1 MRVFVTGASGFAGT
15 HLCSHLR
22 ALGHAV
28 VTAASGGVVD
38 FPLDV
43 CDAAAVRAALGE
55 ARPEGVY
62 HLAGLAYVPEAE
74 RNTDLVDAVNR
85 GGTANVLDAAHDVGA
100 RTLVVS
106 SGAVYGRVAESELPV
121 REESPLRPVGA
132 YAESKAAAEAECAR
146 RVGRQQIV
154 VVRPFNH
161 TGPGQAREYVCSDFA
176 AQVAECELAL
186 RRPVVD
192 VGDLRSERDFTDV
205 RDVVRAYVAAL
216 ERGKSGATYNVCS
229 GRATSAAAI
238 LDTLRELARVDFRVR
253 VRDERLRAGEVSRF
267 CGDAGKIR
275 AAAGWWPDIP
285 LRTTLANLLDD
296 WRSRLAGPGR
306 A

>member
-15 HLCSHLR
+15 HLCDHLR

-38 FPLDV
+38 FHVDV
-43 CDAAAVRAALGE
+43 RDAGRVRTALRE

-106 SGAVYGRVAESELPV
+106 SGAVYGRVVESELPV

-132 YAESKAAAEAECAR
+132 YAESKAAAEGECAR

-154 VVRPFNH
+154 VVRPF
-161 TGPGQAREYVCSDFA
+161 
-176 AQVAECELAL
+176 
-186 RRPVVD
+186 
-192 VGDLRSERDFTDV
+192 
-205 RDVVRAYVAAL
+205 
-216 ERGKSGATYNVCS
+216 
-229 GRATSAAAI
+229 
-238 LDTLRELARVDFRVR
+238 
-253 VRDERLRAGEVSRF
+253 
-267 CGDAGKIR
+267 
-275 AAAGWWPDIP
+275 
-285 LRTTLANLLDD
+285 
-296 WRSRLAGPGR
+296 
-306 A
+306 